1 MERRMSDRWDRNC
14 HLCGSYSNIQIHHV
28 YGNAY
33 RKKSTQYGMVTPLC
47 ISCHTG
53 PDGVHLNHEKNLA
66 LKRDFQRKF
75 EETHSR
81 DEFRRIF
88 GKSYIMEDE
97 E

>member
-1 MERRMSDRWDRNC
+1 MSDRWDRRC
-14 HLCGSYSNIQIHHV
+14 HLCGSYSNIEIHHV

-33 RKKSTQYGMVTPLC
+33 RKKSTEYGMVTPLC
-47 ISCHTG
+47 ASCHRG
-53 PDGVHLNHEKNLA
+53 PQGVHQDAEQNKR
-66 LKRDFQRKF
+66 LKAGFQGKF

-81 DEFRRIF
+81 AEFRRIF

>member
-1 MERRMSDRWDRNC
+1 MSDRWDRRC
-14 HLCGSYSNIQIHHV
+14 HLCGSYSNIEIHHV

-33 RKKSTQYGMVTPLC
+33 RKKSTEYGMVTPLC
-47 ISCHTG
+47 ASCHRG
-53 PDGVHLNHEKNLA
+53 PQGVHQDAEQNKR
-66 LKRDFQRKF
+66 LKAGFQGKF

-81 DEFRRIF
+81 EEFRRIF